1 MPPTAVSRATV
12 ETTDI
17 DLPVLAFGA
26 EDLLFDWRY
35 YAPNSAARHW
45 DLASDGQRFLMNTS
59 GEAEVGGSGGAEFDI
74 VLD

>member
-45 DLASDGQRFLMNTS
+45 GLHRT
-59 GEAEVGGSGGAEFDI
+59 GSGSS
-74 VLD
+74 